1 MRISDWSSDVCSS
14 DLNYQ
19 PEHIKSCRDAF
30 QTAFAQLKTQSP
42 QTSRSTSE
50 IDYLK
55 EPIIVYFDF
64 DKADLDAAARQ
75 KLQRLAQDVQKHFD
89 SYNLVAYGHT
99 DTVGSEEYKDRKS
112 VV

>member
-30 QTAFAQLKTQSP
+30 QTAFAQLKTKSP

-75 KLQRLAQDVQKHFD
+75 KLHRIAQDVQKHFD
-89 SYNLVAYGHT
+89 RT
-99 DTVGSEEYKDRKS
+99 EERRVGKEGVRKCRYRWS
-112 VV
+112 PYQ